1 MAVTFLIVL
10 SVLLLAVAIFAL
22 ENAQVVT
29 VRWPSSPSPARSHYL
44 RSEVPDIE
52 ALCQPHTHRGEG
64 RERFIW
70 LH

>member
-44 RSEVPDIE
+44 RSEVPDIA
-52 ALCQPHTHRGEG
+52 ALC
-64 RERFIW
+64 
-70 LH
+70 